1 MTVNPHIAS
10 IGRRTFWDPHTVLVV
25 GAGPIGLLGA
35 LIAVQHGGEVHVLD
49 RVASGPKPALVN
61 ELGATYHTGT
71 VADIGLR
78 PDIVLEC
85 TGVVGL
91 VQQSIACVSPGG
103 IVCLTGVGPADAAAG
118 SAAALATEAVLKN
131 LVVFGSV
138 NANRRHY
145 YRAAKALAAADRG
158 WLAKLITRRVDLN
171 NVPDGL
177 QRATEDIKVIVEMTR
192 S

>member
-1 MTVNPHIAS
+1 MRKRL
-10 IGRRTFWDPHTVLVV
+10 GRSAT
-25 GAGPIGLLGA
+25 
-35 LIAVQHGGEVHVLD
+35 HG
-49 RVASGPKPALVN
+49 S
-61 ELGATYHTGT
+61 
-71 VADIGLR
+71 
-78 PDIVLEC
+78 
-85 TGVVGL
+85 
-91 VQQSIACVSPGG
+91 
-103 IVCLTGVGPADAAAG
+103 
-118 SAAALATEAVLKN
+118 VLKN

-192 S
+192 